1 MYRNKIS
8 NTIKVSLVDKI
19 IILTTFICFM
29 ATLVFSLLSFYKAKQ
44 NQIRIVERSLQQYA
58 DECKNSIDQYFQY
71 NFQVL
76 EYLASYKEIY
86 SMDKE
91 KQYKF
96 LKDKEKKLDFEHFI
110 IMNLDGEGYY
120 INTNEIR
127 DQSDEQFFEDVI
139 YNERFL
145 TEPFMEVY
153 KNRSI
158 TTLSVSIYDLR
169 KKVGALC
176 GVIDLDKIYK
186 IFEDKIVGKDGY
198 SFLINDNGDYV
209 AHKNMDYVNDSI
221 NIFEDLNGKKN
232 DIKFFKVGIEDD
244 EALLG
249 EVILD
254 GVEYYASFNSLNFV
268 NWNVVFLIP
277 KSEALAG
284 LNTFIIF
291 QMLAILFGILLVIF
305 GMRVVY
311 KTVENHKLAY
321 TDSLTN
327 INNRAA
333 LDSTLNKL
341 NNNYKEK
348 ITIVSFD
355 LNDFKYCNDTYGH
368 HIGDELLCVF
378 SNILKKVLG
387 NIGFIGRMGG
397 DEFMA
402 IMVDIEILYI
412 ERKLNKIQ
420 ELILEYNKKSK
431 YKLNISYGYSVRNI
445 GDTTPLIDIYKEAD
459 KNMYRFKK
467 KYKEA

>member
-254 GVEYYASFNSLNFV
+254 GVEYYASFNPLNFV

-355 LNDFKYCNDTYGH
+355 LNDFKHCNDTYGH

>member
-127 DQSDEQFFEDVI
+127 GQSDEQFFEDVI

-186 IFEDKIVGKDGY
+186 IFENKIVGKDGY

-254 GVEYYASFNSLNFV
+254 GVEYYASFNPLNFV

-355 LNDFKYCNDTYGH
+355 LNDFKHCNDTYGH

>member
-387 NIGFIGRMGG
+387 NIEFIGRMGG

>member
-254 GVEYYASFNSLNFV
+254 GVEYYASFNPLNFV

-284 LNTFIIF
+284 LNTFII
-291 QMLAILFGILLVIF
+291 L
-305 GMRVVY
+305 
-311 KTVENHKLAY
+311 
-321 TDSLTN
+321 
-327 INNRAA
+327 
-333 LDSTLNKL
+333 
-341 NNNYKEK
+341 
-348 ITIVSFD
+348 
-355 LNDFKYCNDTYGH
+355 
-368 HIGDELLCVF
+368 
-378 SNILKKVLG
+378 
-387 NIGFIGRMGG
+387 
-397 DEFMA
+397 
-402 IMVDIEILYI
+402 
-412 ERKLNKIQ
+412 
-420 ELILEYNKKSK
+420 LIL
-431 YKLNISYGYSVRNI
+431 IH
-445 GDTTPLIDIYKEAD
+445 
-459 KNMYRFKK
+459 
-467 KYKEA
+467 

>member
-169 KKVGALC
+169 KKVGELC

-254 GVEYYASFNSLNFV
+254 GVEYYASFNPLNFV

-355 LNDFKYCNDTYGH
+355 LNDFKHCNDTYGH

>member
-254 GVEYYASFNSLNFV
+254 GVEYYASFNPLNFV

-284 LNTFIIF
+284 LNKFIIF

-378 SNILKKVLG
+378 SNILKKALG